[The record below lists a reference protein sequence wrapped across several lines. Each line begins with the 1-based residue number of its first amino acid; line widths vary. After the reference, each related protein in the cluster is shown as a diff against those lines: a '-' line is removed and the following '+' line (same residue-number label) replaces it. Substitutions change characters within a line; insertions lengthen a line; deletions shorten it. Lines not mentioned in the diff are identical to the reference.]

1 VSDSAW
7 KVLADATLRA
17 SIELCRRE
25 GIDPSA
31 EELSAALKSTL
42 KENMPRILDEWIQAV
57 GDESQPPALGPGWLR
72 ELVNVQAWE
81 LASEALEKGG
91 LR

>member
-1 VSDSAW
+1 MSDSAW

-25 GIDPSA
+25 GVDPSA
-31 EELSAALKSTL
+31 EELSDCLKATL
-42 KENMPRILDEWIQAV
+42 SENIPRILREWQEAV
-57 GDESQPPALGPGWLR
+57 GDGSQPPAVGPGWLR

-81 LASEALEKGG
+81 LASEALEKGE
-91 LR
+91 LV